1 MQLETG
7 RYVIY
12 RSSEICRIDS
22 FEEKS
27 FDGVTK
33 REYCV
38 LVPVDARSSKYYVPM
53 DCAEEKLRN
62 LLTKDE
68 VLALID
74 GMKGDM
80 PDWGE
85 NDPNR
90 KDRVNQVL
98 SSGDYR
104 LIISLLHSL
113 YLEKQ
118 KRIGIGK
125 KLLAADEKAMRSAEQ
140 LINREFAFVL
150 EIPENEIAQFISERI
165 SQ

>member
-12 RSSEICRIDS
+12 RSSEICRIDG

-38 LVPVDARSSKYYVPM
+38 LVPVDSGSSKYYVPM
-53 DCAEEKLRN
+53 DCAEAKLRG
-62 LLTKDE
+62 LLSREE
-68 VLALID
+68 VLSLID

-85 NDPNR
+85 SDPNR
-90 KDRVNQVL
+90 KERVANVL

-104 LIISLLHSL
+104 LVISLLHSL
-113 YLEKQ
+113 YLEKH
-118 KRIGIGK
+118 KRIEMGK
-125 KLLAADEKAMRSAEQ
+125 KMLAADEKAMRSAEQ

-165 SQ
+165 SS

>member
-140 LINREFAFVL
+140 LIDREFSFVL
-150 EIPENEIAQFISERI
+150 GIPQNEISAFIADRLGS
-165 SQ
+165 

>member
-12 RSSEICRIDS
+12 RGSEICRIDG

-27 FDGVTK
+27 FDGVAK
-33 REYCV
+33 CEYCV
-38 LVPVDARSSKYYVPM
+38 LVPVDAHGSKYYVPLS
-53 DCAEEKLRN
+53 CADTKLRG
-62 LLTKDE
+62 LLSKDE

-85 NDPNR
+85 NAPNR
-90 KDRVNQVL
+90 KERINQVI

-104 LIISLLHSL
+104 LVISLLHSL

-118 KRIGIGK
+118 KRIEMGK
-125 KLLAADEKAMRSAEQ
+125 KMLAADEKAMRSAEQ

-150 EIPENEIAQFISERI
+150 EIPENEIAAFISERI
-165 SQ
+165 SS